1 MSPPPALLIAA
12 ARLRVD
18 EIAARS
24 SAFRD
29 RVRGLSQL
37 LLERINSS
45 RLGRELVH
53 PALHCVPEEEVERVQ
68 IGTALREL
76 HGDNSRI
83 LLRRESFVGL
93 LASGVVV
100 LERPVGALVAVNN
113 LQRPLERPRH
123 ARSASVPLDASGR
136 QCQRLTL
143 PPKMPARTLTKPPG
157 FTLFFTFGFVKPV
170 VLPSARVRRWPRP
183 LRIWST
189 LRT

>member
-76 HGDNSRI
+76 HGDDSQI

-113 LQRPLERPRH
+113 LQRPLEKAAACTFRFST
-123 ARSASVPLDASGR
+123 AR
-136 QCQRLTL
+136 
-143 PPKMPARTLTKPPG
+143 
-157 FTLFFTFGFVKPV
+157 
-170 VLPSARVRRWPRP
+170 
-183 LRIWST
+183 RIRKAVST
-189 LRT
+189 LDLASQDACAHVDKTSRVYLAFSHLAL